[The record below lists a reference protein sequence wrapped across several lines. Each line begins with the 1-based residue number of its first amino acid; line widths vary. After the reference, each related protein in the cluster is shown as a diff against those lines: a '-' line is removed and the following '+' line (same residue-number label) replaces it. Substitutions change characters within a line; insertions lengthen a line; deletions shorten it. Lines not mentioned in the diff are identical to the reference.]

1 MDIAHLAGL
10 DAVKLVRMI
19 MQAAQKVRHNKKIC
33 QQLVHHV
40 QIVGDLLKKLQ
51 TSEMMQ
57 QPEIR
62 NGLNELEEILREGYM
77 LVTSCGSSSYIYHFF
92 MGDQLADQF
101 RVVQSRIDSSLQV
114 FPLISHIDTSDRLDQ
129 ILEII
134 QPRRTQVW

>member
-1 MDIAHLAGL
+1 MDITHLAGL

-19 MQAAQKVRHNKKIC
+19 VQAAQKVRRNKKTC

-57 QPEIR
+57 QPEVR
-62 NGLNELEEILREGYM
+62 NGLNELEEVLRDAYV
-77 LVTSCGSSSYIYHFF
+77 LVTSCESSSYIYHFF
-92 MGDQLADQF
+92 MGGLQADQF
-101 RVVQSRIDSSLQV
+101 RVLQNRIDSCLHV
-114 FPLISHIDTSDRLDQ
+114 FPLISHIDTTDRLDQ

-134 QPRRTQVW
+134 QPRCSQVS

>member
-1 MDIAHLAGL
+1 MDLAHLAGL
-10 DAVKLVRMI
+10 DVVKLVRMI
-19 MQAAQKVRHNKKIC
+19 VQAAQKVRHNKKIC

-62 NGLNELEEILREGYM
+62 DGLNELKEILREAYM
-77 LVTSCGSSSYIYHFF
+77 LVTSCESSSYIYHFF
-92 MGDQLADQF
+92 MGGQLADQF
-101 RVVQSRIDSSLQV
+101 RVLQSRIDSCLQV

-134 QPRRTQVW
+134 QPRRPQV

>member
-1 MDIAHLAGL
+1 MDLAHLAGL

-19 MQAAQKVRHNKKIC
+19 VQAAQKVRHNKKIC

-62 NGLNELEEILREGYM
+62 DGLNELKEILREAYM
-77 LVTSCGSSSYIYHFF
+77 LVTSCESSSYIYHFF
-92 MGDQLADQF
+92 MGGQLADQF
-101 RVVQSRIDSSLQV
+101 RVLPSRIDSYLQV

-134 QPRRTQVW
+134 QPRRPQV